1 MKRLAAEAYS
11 FIPYLYIWG
20 LQWMAN
26 SLLQYFRVLDPN
38 GAIRMVLL
46 SAAAV
51 LSIFF
56 AVRGLGRRGK
66 KAHPSSASIGGDPGS
81 SSGSGSIGTASGEVS
96 ADSEGSHPTSA
107 PGWAIPVLA
116 AAALLLIVVLLSRL
130 EIVPLFA
137 AELSRSFALACFYLY
152 VGMKLGREIVY
163 LGLWLLSLSIII
175 TVWYLGYAPIILGF
189 SAGASLL
196 ACAVILRIWRRAGLR
211 M

>member
-1 MKRLAAEAYS
+1 
-11 FIPYLYIWG
+11 
-20 LQWMAN
+20 MAN

-38 GAIRMVLL
+38 GTIGMVLL
-46 SAAAV
+46 WAAAV
-51 LSIFF
+51 LSIFY
-56 AVRGLGRRGK
+56 AVRGLGSRGK
-66 KAHPSSASIGGDPGS
+66 KAHPRSGSIDGAP
-81 SSGSGSIGTASGEVS
+81 GSGSDSATIGTASGEVD
-96 ADSEGSHPTSA
+96 ADSEGSHSASA

-116 AAALLLIVVLLSRL
+116 AAALLVIVVLLSRL
-130 EIVPLFA
+130 GVVPLFT

-196 ACAVILRIWRRAGLR
+196 ACAVILRIWGRAGLR